1 MDRMYCYLWV
11 EDGDDGECKF
21 GERWVESGLDPL
33 KDCMAR
39 IRESV
44 GVRKDRFDEGKIR
57 LIAIWDVTEQAIKVG
72 RYYKK
77 SRMDDYL
84 REQIGYRKGSTGEIH
99 RLSGA
104 DMQLRVNLL
113 LAKLGQPLVSAKL
126 STKQYEIA
134 EEVLAAFRRGQRIV
148 LSELCARF
156 GKTIWSAAVAAES
169 GADLVIVASYVKT
182 VFTSFASDITSY
194 QQFAQYQHIDT
205 ADDQYQHKI
214 KEALANGHKVF
225 AYLSLNNGSK
235 RQERI
240 DFLFSAPACQRMLI
254 VDEADFGAHQIKQA
268 KPLVDKMDGK
278 TLAVIMTG
286 TNSDR
291 AVTHWPIDTM
301 TSVTYPELLVQ
312 KRSTQQHMLKK
323 SPPNTLTLFEID
335 TARDMLVPDFRCYQM
350 DLNGPVNAAIEAG
363 EVDDQFKLLP
373 SWSKFSA
380 HPIKSK
386 GFFTRVLES
395 LFKGQGGHD
404 ELNVDL
410 QVGATALERKV
421 AMMFFSANNPQLQ
434 AIGNIASQTLHGFEI
449 VVLCGATMHNG
460 RKITNRRA
468 EQVVK
473 EVISTGKN
481 VLIIASHM
489 AQRSF
494 SIPEI
499 TELYLA
505 YDRGE
510 NGATIQKMSRTLTPH
525 GLGKIGHIFSL
536 SFDPNRDD
544 KFDTMIVETAI
555 NHKRRTEGK
564 SLQEAMRDVLRTID
578 IFRCTPDGSVKIN
591 IDTFLAAS
599 MARKGIS
606 RVLGKIVDMNL
617 LSSSA
622 IKALANGKA
631 GYFKNAIQEIALHGK
646 TRDSK
651 NRNSPGTHRDLSSE
665 KEIAEARKVITTI
678 IENLDIIILGTNT
691 KILIDAMAAVEQDQE
706 MYECVEEEFGVPVET
721 ISYLFKQG
729 AIKQEWVELMYDNA

>member
-11 EDGDDGECKF
+11 EEGDEGECKF
-21 GERWVESGLDPL
+21 GERWVKSGQDPRTECL
-33 KDCMAR
+33 SR

-44 GVRKDRFDEGKIR
+44 GVRKDRFDDGRIR
-57 LIAIWDVTEQAIKVG
+57 LIAIWDVSEEAKKVG
-72 RYYKK
+72 RYHQRSK
-77 SRMDDYL
+77 MDDYL
-84 REQIGYRKGSTGEIH
+84 REHIGFRKGSTGEVH
-99 RLSGA
+99 KLSGEE
-104 DMQLRVNLL
+104 MQLRVNLL
-113 LAKLGQPLVSAKL
+113 LAKLGQPLITAKL
-126 STKQYEIA
+126 STKQYLIA
-134 EEVLAAFRRGQRIV
+134 QEVLAAFAQGKRIV

-156 GKTIWSAAVAAES
+156 GKTIWSGAVAAES
-169 GADLVIVASYVKT
+169 DADLVIVASYVKT

-194 QQFAQYQHIDT
+194 QQFAHYVHVDT
-205 ADDQYQHKI
+205 ADDDYQQKI
-214 KEALANGHKVF
+214 ADALSQDKQVF
-225 AYLSLNNGSK
+225 AYLSLNNGSR

-240 DFLFSAPACQRMLI
+240 DFLFAQPAKQRMLI

-312 KRSTQQHMLKK
+312 KHAKQHYIQGKSGTKALK
-323 SPPNTLTLFEID
+323 NFAID
-335 TARDMLVPDFRCYQM
+335 TARDLLVPDFRCYQM
-350 DLNGPVNAAIEAG
+350 DLNGPVNAAIAAG
-363 EVDDQFKLLP
+363 EVDDEFKLLP
-373 SWSKFSA
+373 SWSKFAA

-386 GFFTRVLES
+386 GFFSRVLES

-410 QVGATALERKV
+410 QIGNLKPERKV
-421 AMMFFSANNPQLQ
+421 VMMFFSAHNPQLQ
-434 AIGNIASQTLHGFEI
+434 IIGNIAAQTLQGFEI
-449 VVLCGATMHNG
+449 IVLCGATMHNG

-468 EQVVK
+468 EQAVK

-510 NGATIQKMSRTLTPH
+510 NGATIQKMSRTLTPN
-525 GLGKIGHIFSL
+525 GLGKIGNIFSL

-544 KFDTMIVETAI
+544 KFDPMILETAL
-555 NHKRRTEGK
+555 NHKKRTEGK

-578 IFRCTPDGSVKIN
+578 IFRCTPDGSVKVDV
-591 IDTFLAAS
+591 DTFLAAS

-606 RVLGKIVDMNL
+606 RVLGKIVDMSL
-617 LSSSA
+617 LSASA
-622 IKALANGKA
+622 IKALASGKA
-631 GYFKNAIQEIALHGK
+631 DYFRNAAQDVTLHGK
-646 TRDSK
+646 TRENAK
-651 NRNSPGTHRDLSSE
+651 RNSSGNHRDLNSE
-665 KEIAEARKVITTI
+665 KELAEARKVITAI
-678 IENLDIIILGTNT
+678 IENLDIIILGTNNS
-691 KILIDAMAAVEQDQE
+691 ILVDAMVAVENDPE